1 MNRVMNLPPQAP
13 DIRSAFRQ
21 KWFWLW
27 VLLPVGAYYVSW
39 LLMMMPFPLF
49 LVAGQWV
56 ALESFHKK
64 QKPMTLWLLNLVTL
78 LVTGLLIVVMVDKMW
93 TNQYDDYLLFVLFG
107 TYYLFQCFNEWVF
120 FKLFPSWRFGYWSAA
135 NLIAAAVW
143 TGVLVGG
150 KFILPFAIKQEYVL
164 WFIIPVLGIISNGI
178 TALGIHLATQTRY
191 GL

>member
-27 VLLPVGAYYVSW
+27 ALLPIGAYYVSW

-49 LVAGQWV
+49 LVVGQWV
-56 ALESFHKK
+56 AIESFQKK
-64 QKPMTLWLLNLVTL
+64 QRPMTLWLMNLVTL
-78 LVTGLLIVVMVDKMW
+78 LVTGLLIVLMVDKVW
-93 TNQYDDYLLFVLFG
+93 TNNYDDNLTFFLFG
-107 TYYLFQCFNEWVF
+107 TYYLFQCFNEWIF
-120 FKLFPSWRFGYWSAA
+120 FKLFSSWRFGYWSAA

-143 TGVLVGG
+143 ILVLVGS
-150 KFILPFAIKQEYVL
+150 KFILPFGIKQEYVL
-164 WFIIPVLGIISNGI
+164 WFVIPMLGIISNAI
-178 TALGIHLATQTRY
+178 TGLGIHLATQTRY

>member
-27 VLLPVGAYYVSW
+27 ALLPIGAYYVSW

-49 LVAGQWV
+49 LVVGQWV
-56 ALESFHKK
+56 AIESFQKK
-64 QKPMTLWLLNLVTL
+64 QRPMTLWLMNLVTL
-78 LVTGLLIVVMVDKMW
+78 LVTGLLIVLMVDKVW
-93 TNQYDDYLLFVLFG
+93 TNNYDDYLTFFLFG
-107 TYYLFQCFNEWVF
+107 TYYLFQCFNEWIF
-120 FKLFPSWRFGYWSAA
+120 FKLFSSWRFGYWSAA

-143 TGVLVGG
+143 ILVLVGS
-150 KFILPFAIKQEYVL
+150 KFILPFGIKQEYVL
-164 WFIIPVLGIISNGI
+164 WFVIPMLGIISNAI
-178 TALGIHLATQTRY
+178 TGLGIHLATQTRY

>member
-13 DIRSAFRQ
+13 DIRSAFRK

-27 VLLPVGAYYVSW
+27 ALLPIGAHYVSW

-78 LVTGLLIVVMVDKMW
+78 LVTGLLIVVMMDKMW
-93 TNQYDDYLLFVLFG
+93 TNKYDDYLFFILFG

-143 TGVLVGG
+143 IGGLVGG
-150 KFILPFAIKQEYVL
+150 KFILPFAFKQEYVL
-164 WFIIPVLGIISNGI
+164 WVIIPMLGIISNGI